1 MNKKYSLIRY
11 DSDSVESLSSDALDE
26 VLSRISS
33 EKITWLIV
41 RGYDQSDKKDFERLL
56 SSFSADPAYSD
67 KILNQV
73 PLEFSDSLPTCLY
86 FEYSIPTPYFDPET
100 KNYLQNHGSIV
111 LGERYLIVFDE
122 NSRGLLNDIQRKVQE
137 GQTRAQAFGADY
149 LLYLVFRVAFN
160 LLNQL
165 VNVELINRFDK
176 LEDAVISDQSS
187 NSVLDELLTV
197 REYVKP
203 INQSLRRIKAFLVL
217 IRDDEIRFVTKKTQR
232 LFTRNLEN
240 DLDELEASYLLL
252 RNWLRELLDIY
263 RTNVSQRTNR
273 IIYILTILS
282 AIFLPITF
290 VSSVYSMR
298 FEYMPWI
305 HRPFGMYGVLFIMVA
320 IVLGMVIYMRK
331 KGWI

>member
-305 HRPFGMYGVLFIMVA
+305 HQPFGMYGVLFIMVA